1 MNKLDRLETWIEQ
14 LVEEPFVRL
23 FAGRLLP
30 QEVATR
36 LVRAMEDGE
45 HPGTDGL
52 SEVPG
57 RYTIILHPEDL
68 YALRS
73 HHPHIENELAVALKR
88 LAGRLGLRLREIP
101 AFSLQG
107 DPGLAPH
114 SVRIAPIQANQQ
126 NTGTQDMEPSLESS
140 KPLPQRYL
148 AYLII
153 RGQRTFDL
161 QQSLV
166 RIGRA
171 LDNDLIIEDNR
182 VSRYHA
188 QLRYRYHRYILQD
201 LGSRGGTSVN
211 GFQIQEIVLRPGDLI
226 SLSGFE
232 LLYAENDSEKPSHPS
247 GGTEPYPSS
256 H

>member
-1 MNKLDRLETWIEQ
+1 
-14 LVEEPFVRL
+14 
-23 FAGRLLP
+23 
-30 QEVATR
+30 
-36 LVRAMEDGE
+36 
-45 HPGTDGL
+45 
-52 SEVPG
+52 
-57 RYTIILHPEDL
+57 
-68 YALRS
+68 
-73 HHPHIENELAVALKR
+73 
-88 LAGRLGLRLREIP
+88 
-101 AFSLQG
+101 
-107 DPGLAPH
+107 
-114 SVRIAPIQANQQ
+114 
-126 NTGTQDMEPSLESS
+126 MEPSLENS
-140 KPLPQRYL
+140 KAVPQTHH

-161 QQSLV
+161 QQSLT

-171 LDNDLIIEDNR
+171 LDNDLILEDNR

-211 GFQIQEIVLRPGDLI
+211 GFPVQEIVLRPGDLI

-232 LLYAENDSEKPSHPS
+232 LLYAENDTEKPSLQS